1 MKRTTFLIALAFLV
15 TLIVSCTLER
25 DNPVE
30 PPDPNPM
37 PGLTTIPVGAT
48 RTVQPSGLE
57 ITFDTIL
64 LDNRCPI
71 GAYCFFGGMA
81 TIKLYVASSDSD
93 RQALIFHIDAAQ
105 PAPDSSR
112 YVVTEA
118 GRFRIVLRN
127 LTPYP
132 NINEPRIYEDYRI
145 ALAVEPY
152 QATDSVVG
160 AVVPSRLPASTLC
173 GESNTIGSVRV
184 FGSQLKMTV
193 TYGGGCHRHGFTLF
207 MDPIVF
213 AESAPVQANLYL
225 HHFGDGDFCQALITE
240 ELAFDLQPMLDLH
253 MQYYGREDQILL
265 NVFYQPDSTWVL
277 KEQVLYEPPE
287 YYTAILPMAIGNYW
301 IYADTSWRGG
311 VTESSIDTVKV
322 VDHVTDYLG
331 DWWVLSQP
339 LLSLGDRIMLK
350 GDSIYT
356 HQDTWYGEEYAVLEY
371 IPPVD
376 TPVTYNVGYSTFPN
390 LNLVYQRT
398 VCESDTIITAPAG
411 TFNNLWVYESNVHYP
426 DPWQQFFKPSVGF
439 VYTYQQYTL
448 LTLGGPVDV
457 TRRAWLVE
465 YHVQE

>member
-1 MKRTTFLIALAFLV
+1 MKNTTVLVILAFLA
-15 TLIVSCTLER
+15 TLVVSCTLER
-25 DNPVE
+25 ENPVE
-30 PPDPNPM
+30 PFDPNPM

-57 ITFDTIL
+57 ITFDTVL

-71 GAYCFFGGMA
+71 EAYCFFGGMA
-81 TIKLYVASSDSD
+81 TIKLYVASSDGD

-152 QATDSVVG
+152 QAADSVVG

-225 HHFGDGDFCQALITE
+225 HHFGDGDPCQMLITE
-240 ELAFDLQPMLDLH
+240 DLAFDLQPMLDLH

-265 NVFYQPDSTWVL
+265 NVYYQPYSTWVM

-311 VTESSIDTVKV
+311 VTDSSIDTVKV

-356 HQDTWYGEEYAVLEY
+356 SQYDWVGPYAEREY
-371 IPPVD
+371 IPPID
-376 TPVTYNVGYSTFPN
+376 TPYTYYMRLYGDIVFS
-390 LNLVYQRT
+390 RT
-398 VCESDTIITAPAG
+398 VYRSFTMITTPAG
-411 TFNNLWVYESNVHYP
+411 AFDALYAYDCNFYCSEPLR
-426 DPWQQFFKPSVGF
+426 QFIKPGVGF
-439 VYTYQQYTL
+439 VYQEQL
-448 LTLGGPVDV
+448 VCRWGPSTDL
-457 TRRAWLVE
+457 TRRTWLVE
-465 YHVQE
+465 YHLEN